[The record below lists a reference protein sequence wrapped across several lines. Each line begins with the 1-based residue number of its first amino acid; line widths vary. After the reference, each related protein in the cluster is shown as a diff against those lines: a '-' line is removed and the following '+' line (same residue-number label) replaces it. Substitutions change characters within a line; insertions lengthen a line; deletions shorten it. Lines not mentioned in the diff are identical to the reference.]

1 MASVCQLVFDKQ
13 TVAHLAKVTNYF
25 NVATFASHMIDEEN
39 TSFEIMFPFEVSDNV
54 VQETFS
60 LLVNTKVE
68 HIAGLVSNEVICQ
81 QVIRCLDFLGAEL
94 HLRILFNVTRSRQWE
109 NYHSI
114 KSIYN
119 VWMAVKALF
128 SANDPT
134 YRHVEPMMIEKI
146 GINDIAKVSSLA
158 PAKARSYIRSCIRAR
173 KNRQYRD
180 TFVCPFCSKRFH
192 FDTNQSDIARANCC
206 YSALHTAEQ
215 CLASMASLTNCCH
228 CHCALDGEGNL
239 ICSELFYG
247 EGSRFQIRRKRGV
260 GPYVQLPKLNLPLEH
275 LKTSG
280 PKFIPP

>member
-1 MASVCQLVFDKQ
+1 MTTMPSVCQLVFDKQ
-13 TVAHLAKVTNYF
+13 TAARLAKVTNYF
-25 NVATFASHMIDEEN
+25 NVATFASDMIDEEN
-39 TSFEIMFPFEVSDNV
+39 TSYDIMFPFEVSDNI

-60 LLVNTKVE
+60 LVLNTKVE
-68 HIAGLVSNEVICQ
+68 HIVGLVSNEVICQ

-94 HLRILFNVTRSRQWE
+94 HLRILFNVTCSRQWE
-109 NYHSI
+109 NYR
-114 KSIYN
+114 SIYN
-119 VWMAVKALF
+119 VWMAVNALF

-134 YRHVEPMMIEKI
+134 YRHVEPMMREKI
-146 GINDIAKVSSLA
+146 GINDLAKVSTLTPRLA
-158 PAKARSYIRSCIRAR
+158 RKYIRACMRAR
-173 KNRQYRD
+173 NYRQYRE

-192 FDTNQSDIARANCC
+192 IDTNQSDIVRANCC

-215 CLASMASLTNCCH
+215 CIASMASLTNCYH

-239 ICSELFYG
+239 IWSELFYG

-275 LKTSG
+275 LKRSG